1 MENVIKVLVIDD
13 DNLVAVSLKTI
24 LECDSDIEVV
34 GIGNDGREA
43 IKMYKEF
50 VPDVILMDIQMK
62 YMSGLEASEM
72 ILKENDTAKILL
84 LTTFS
89 DNEYILKALEI
100 GTKGYILK
108 QDFESIIPSV
118 KAIYNGQSVLG
129 GEVVAKLPSIYTN
142 AGVDNQTGNSL
153 GEKYAMNELTE
164 KEIDVV
170 KLVAEGM
177 NNKEIANEL
186 CLSEGTVKNYISV
199 ILEKLQLRD
208 RTQLAIYYLKKR

>member
-1 MENVIKVLVIDD
+1 MGNVIKVLVIDD

-142 AGVDNQTGNSL
+142 GGVDNQTGNSS

-186 CLSEGTVKNYISV
+186 CLSEGTVKNYISI

>member
-1 MENVIKVLVIDD
+1 MGNVIKVLVIDD

-72 ILKENDTAKILL
+72 ILQENDTAKILL

-142 AGVDNQTGNSL
+142 AGVDNQTGNSS